1 LVGESKRNCAL
12 DFSWTARRAL
22 LVVND
27 GRGFFQSAAS
37 RAQAAHGLLINYA
50 TARQPRRQGVEVMK
64 SSLVMVF
71 TIAIL
76 LGVTAAAS
84 AQDMP
89 PQGPPPGG
97 MGGGGMR
104 QQMPQFADLDK
115 NKDKKI
121 SRDEWQGPAQ
131 FFDRLD
137 ANKDGFIDETE
148 WNAMRQRYG
157 GGGGG
162 PRLGE
167 SMAKFLDA
175 NKDGKVSRDEFAK
188 MLTLFDLLDTNHDGE
203 LTQEEMNG
211 FFRAFSTAQTEAQ
224 NQATGGVDVNNLFAN
239 SDKNKDGKLTPDEI
253 ANDRLFKRLDLNK
266 DGVVTR
272 DEAETALKQ
281 LAEERAK
288 LKKPAQQ

>member
-1 LVGESKRNCAL
+1 M
-12 DFSWTARRAL
+12 
-22 LVVND
+22 
-27 GRGFFQSAAS
+27 FF
-37 RAQAAHGLLINYA
+37 
-50 TARQPRRQGVEVMK
+50 TM
-64 SSLVMVF
+64 
-71 TIAIL
+71 TIL

-84 AQDMP
+84 AQDAP

-97 MGGGGMR
+97 LGVGSGGGMR
-104 QQMPQFADLDK
+104 QMPQFADLDK

-137 ANKDGFIDETE
+137 ANHDGFIDEAE
-148 WNAMRQRYG
+148 WSAMRQRY

-211 FFRAFSTAQTEAQ
+211 FFRAFNTAQTEAQ

-239 SDKNKDGKLTPDEI
+239 SDKNKDGKLTADEV
-253 ANDRLFKRLDLNK
+253 ANDRLFKVLDLNK
-266 DGVVTR
+266 DGIVTR

-281 LAEERAK
+281 LAERAK
-288 LKKPAQQ
+288 ARKQAQQ

>member
-1 LVGESKRNCAL
+1 M
-12 DFSWTARRAL
+12 
-22 LVVND
+22 
-27 GRGFFQSAAS
+27 Q
-37 RAQAAHGLLINYA
+37 
-50 TARQPRRQGVEVMK
+50 QGAEVMK
-64 SSLVMVF
+64 RSLVIF
-71 TIAIL
+71 STIAIL

-89 PQGPPPGG
+89 PQGQPPGG
-97 MGGGGMR
+97 GGGGGMR
-104 QQMPQFADLDK
+104 QMPQFADLDK

-121 SRDEWQGPAQ
+121 SKDEWPSQMPQQ

-137 ANKDGFIDETE
+137 TNHDGFIDETE
-148 WNAMRQRYG
+148 WSAMRQRF
-157 GGGGG
+157 GGGG

-167 SMAKFLDA
+167 SMGKFLDA

-211 FFRAFSTAQTEAQ
+211 FSRALNTAQTEAQ
-224 NQATGGVDVNNLFAN
+224 NQATGGVDVTNLFTKF
-239 SDKNKDGKLTPDEI
+239 DKNKDGKLTPDEVT
-253 ANDRLFKRLDLNK
+253 DERTFKALDLNK

-281 LAEERAK
+281 LAERAK
-288 LKKPAQQ
+288 ARKQAQQ

>member
-1 LVGESKRNCAL
+1 MQ
-12 DFSWTARRAL
+12 F
-22 LVVND
+22 
-27 GRGFFQSAAS
+27 
-37 RAQAAHGLLINYA
+37 
-50 TARQPRRQGVEVMK
+50 
-64 SSLVMVF
+64 
-71 TIAIL
+71 
-76 LGVTAAAS
+76 
-84 AQDMP
+84 
-89 PQGPPPGG
+89 
-97 MGGGGMR
+97 
-104 QQMPQFADLDK
+104 QMPSFADLDK

-137 ANKDGFIDETE
+137 TNHDGFIDETE
-148 WNAMRQRYG
+148 FNAMRQRYG

-188 MLTLFDLLDTNHDGE
+188 MLTLFDLLDANHDGE

-211 FFRAFSTAQTEAQ
+211 FFRAFNTAQTEAQ

-239 SDKNKDGKLTPDEI
+239 SDKNKDGKLTADEV
-253 ANDRLFKRLDLNK
+253 ANDRLFKALDLNK
-266 DGVVTR
+266 DGIVTR

-281 LAEERAK
+281 LADRAK
-288 LKKPAQQ
+288 AKKQAQQ